1 LNFSNRGNSTGRTAS
16 FVSPEEPIRA
26 ELFSVE
32 RLERTWYTGSAG
44 WTYRAALE
52 RILGFRLQGDNLLL
66 DPCIPKAWPGCQSR
80 SGTAARATKIGVENP
95 LGVCRGVLAIKLDGQ
110 MRKPA

>member
-1 LNFSNRGNSTGRTAS
+1 LNFSNRGNFTGRTAS

-52 RILGFRLQGDNLLL
+52 RI
-66 DPCIPKAWPGCQSR
+66 
-80 SGTAARATKIGVENP
+80 
-95 LGVCRGVLAIKLDGQ
+95 
-110 MRKPA
+110 KPALIPLADDGASHRVQAVLG